1 MEKAE
6 KVKRVLKQLSG
17 VNPNLPVI
25 GIVTEL
31 QKETCTLQLDTGL
44 SVTDVR
50 LKVSYT
56 GSENY
61 ITQYPKIGSRAI
73 ALSISGEL
81 SDLMI
86 IKVDEIEKIEINQN
100 GLVVLVDSSDGKIQ
114 IKNDSRSLFD
124 LFQLLTDT
132 LKQLKV
138 YTATGASGTPLPETK
153 KKLNDFEIGFKS
165 LLK

>member
-1 MEKAE
+1 MEKGE
-6 KVKRVLKQLSG
+6 KIKRLIKQLVG
-17 VNPNLPVI
+17 ANPNFPII
-25 GIVTEL
+25 GTVTEL
-31 QKETCTLQLDTGL
+31 QKETCSLALDEDL
-44 SVTDVR
+44 IITDVR
-50 LKVSYT
+50 LKVSYG

-61 ITQYPKIGSRAI
+61 MIQYPKIGSRVV

-100 GLVVLVDSSDGKIQ
+100 GLVMLLDSTDGKVC
-114 IKNDSRSLFD
+114 IKNNSRSLID

-132 LKQLKV
+132 LKGLKV
-138 YTATGASGTPLPETK
+138 FTSTGASGTPLPDTQ
-153 KKLNDFEIGFKS
+153 KKLIDFETGFKS